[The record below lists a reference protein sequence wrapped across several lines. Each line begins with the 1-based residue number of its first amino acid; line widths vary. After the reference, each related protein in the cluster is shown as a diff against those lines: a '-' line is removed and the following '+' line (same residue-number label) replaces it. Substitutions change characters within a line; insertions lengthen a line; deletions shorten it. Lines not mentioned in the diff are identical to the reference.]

1 MEKLYYPQ
9 INETLYTETL
19 PNGLMVRV
27 MPKPDFNR
35 SFAVFATDYGGADR
49 RFSLGGEWIDTPA
62 GIAHYLEHKM
72 FDMPDGDNA
81 LNLLAKRDNVLLA
94 PDTVLTPHPGEAA
107 RLLGITTAQVQ
118 ADRPAAARALCERF
132 DCVIVLK
139 GAGTLVAAPDETPRV
154 IAAGNPGLATGGT
167 GDVLTGVIA
176 ALRVQGWP
184 AFQAACTGAL
194 LHAVAGDMA
203 ALEGERGMLASDL
216 FAPLRG
222 LVNA

>member
-49 RFSLGGEWIDTPA
+49 RVSLGGEWIDTPA

-81 LNLLAKRDNVLLA
+81 LNLLAMN
-94 PDTVLTPHPGEAA
+94 
-107 RLLGITTAQVQ
+107 
-118 ADRPAAARALCERF
+118 
-132 DCVIVLK
+132 
-139 GAGTLVAAPDETPRV
+139 GASPKS
-154 IAAGNPGLATGGT
+154 AGLWKKQESSRKTS
-167 GDVLTGVIA
+167 IS
-176 ALRVQGWP
+176 
-184 AFQAACTGAL
+184 AL
-194 LHAVAGDMA
+194 LPVPK
-203 ALEGERGMLASDL
+203 
-216 FAPLRG
+216 PLT
-222 LVNA
+222 VWITINY

>member
-1 MEKLYYPQ
+1 MLARRPEVMAQAVEGAGTLRELIEKADALAIGP
-9 INETLYTETL
+9 
-19 PNGLMVRV
+19 GL
-27 MPKPDFNR
+27 
-35 SFAVFATDYGGADR
+35 GQGAWGTAQ
-49 RFSLGGEWIDTPA
+49 FGVALGGDRPLVLDA
-62 GIAHYLEHKM
+62 
-72 FDMPDGDNA
+72 DA
-81 LNLLAKRDNVLLA
+81 LNLLARRSNVALA

-132 DCVIVLK
+132 GCVIVLK

-194 LHAVAGDMA
+194 LHAVAGDTA